1 MRWYF
6 LLRESLQS
14 AYRTVILNKLRTLLS
29 LLGVTIGIFSII
41 SVFSVLD
48 SMKANMKKSLDSFGT
63 DVVVIEKWPWA
74 PEEGTEFAWW
84 EYINRPVVTLKEHEM
99 LKARLDHR
107 LEAACFLGVVQADVE
122 YLDNR
127 VEGTQIWGV
136 SEEFAGIRSFNI
148 VQGRFLTS
156 PEISSGRNICVIGY
170 TLANELFQGENALG
184 RTIRFKGRDATVA
197 GVFSK
202 EGKSLIGGGSVDE
215 VVLVP
220 IQFFSTIADLTSDN
234 SAPQIWAKPVEGV
247 SVDLLKDEIR
257 LNMRSIRRLSPRVKN
272 NFALNETSLMSGAIE
287 QIFGVVNIAG
297 GFIGIFAVLV
307 GAFGIAN
314 IMFVSV
320 KERTNIIG
328 IQKALGAKSSYIIL
342 EVLNESVLLSLIGG
356 ILGLL
361 LIYIGTFIARGQ
373 GFEIFLSAGNVIMGL
388 VISSTVGLIAG
399 LMPARTAAR
408 LDPVKAI
415 ASTF

>member
-29 LLGVTIGIFSII
+29 LLGVTIGIFSIV

-63 DVVVIEKWPWA
+63 DVVVVEKWPWA
-74 PEEGTEFAWW
+74 PEDGTEFAWW
-84 EYINRPVVTLKEHEM
+84 EYLNRPVVTMREHEA
-99 LKARLDHR
+99 LKARMNNIQ
-107 LEAACFLGVVQADVE
+107 AACFLGVIQSDVE
-122 YLDNR
+122 YLDNLA
-127 VEGTQIWGV
+127 ENLQIWGV
-136 SEEFAGIRSFNI
+136 SDEFEGIRSFNI
-148 VQGRFLTS
+148 ARGRFLTS
-156 PEISSGRNICVIGY
+156 LEINSGRNICVIGY
-170 TLANELFQGENALG
+170 SIAEELFQGQNPLG
-184 RTIRFKGRDATVA
+184 RTLRFKGKDATVV

-202 EGKSLIGGGSVDE
+202 EGKSILGGGSMDNVILIP
-215 VVLVP
+215 VR
-220 IQFFSTIADLTSDN
+220 FFATMADMKSDN
-234 SAPQIWAKPVEGV
+234 SNLQIWIKAVEGV
-247 SVDLLKDEIR
+247 SVEALKEELQ
-257 LNMRSIRRLSPRVKN
+257 LNMRSIRRLSPRAKN
-272 NFALNETSLMSGAIE
+272 NFALNQTSLMSGMIE
-287 QIFGVVNIAG
+287 QIFSVVNVAG
-297 GFIGIFAVLV
+297 WFIGIFAVLV

-328 IQKALGAKSSYIIL
+328 IQKALGAKSYYIIL

-356 ILGLL
+356 ILGLV
-361 LIYIGTFIARGQ
+361 LIYIGTFIAKGQ
-373 GFEIFLSAGNVIMGL
+373 GFNIFMSAGNIVTGL
-388 VISSTVGLIAG
+388 LISSTVGLIAG
-399 LMPARTAAR
+399 LMPALSAAR